1 MEQQTKYPWHL
12 APDWA
17 MWAATDEDGWSY
29 WFDIEPDYS
38 TYMVGYWGYNDNT
51 VCQYKEIG
59 YMPELRADWQN
70 SLEKRPGT

>member
-17 MWAATDEDGWSY
+17 MWAATDESGEAY
-29 WFDIEPDYS
+29 WYALEPWMTSVAECWVSDPYDIDP
-38 TYMVGYWGYNDNT
+38 T
-51 VCQYKEIG
+51 EIG
-59 YMPELRADWQN
+59 YFPDLRADWQN